1 MTGSLSIFLPDG
13 DSPNTDSLNTLAATI
28 TSTASANLDV
38 SVVVPTFREVENLTT
53 LTEQLFAALHERSLT
68 GELIVVDDNSCDG
81 TIELCQRLAETYPIR
96 LVVRTEERG
105 LATAVIRGFS
115 EASGTYIVVMDADLS
130 HPPTAVPTLLETLQT
145 NQADF
150 VIGSRYVKGGTID
163 ESWSIFRRINSRV
176 AGFLATGLT
185 SAKDPMAGFF
195 AIRRSQ
201 LGDVTRLNPCG
212 YKIGLETIVR
222 CECKSVAEVP
232 IHFEDRQFGESKLN
246 LKEQWLY
253 VRHLLRLY
261 AFRYPEAC
269 RFMTFGAVGLSGMI
283 VDLVTFSSLTPSLGL
298 SAARAAAIWVAM
310 TWNFELNRRV
320 TFKTSA
326 KSSIAAAYV
335 RFCTACLTGAA
346 LSWGTFVGL
355 TSLSESFRNQPVA
368 TAVVGT
374 FAAAIVNYVL
384 CRSWVFVTG
393 KPQQLEAAPVAV
405 TPDIL
410 TLDKEE
416 RPAQPPTRIAA

>member
-115 EASGTYIVVMDADLS
+115 EASGTYVVVMDADLS

-163 ESWSIFRRINSRV
+163 ESWSIFRRINS
-176 AGFLATGLT
+176 
-185 SAKDPMAGFF
+185 
-195 AIRRSQ
+195 
-201 LGDVTRLNPCG
+201 
-212 YKIGLETIVR
+212 
-222 CECKSVAEVP
+222 
-232 IHFEDRQFGESKLN
+232 
-246 LKEQWLY
+246 
-253 VRHLLRLY
+253 
-261 AFRYPEAC
+261 
-269 RFMTFGAVGLSGMI
+269 
-283 VDLVTFSSLTPSLGL
+283 
-298 SAARAAAIWVAM
+298 
-310 TWNFELNRRV
+310 
-320 TFKTSA
+320 
-326 KSSIAAAYV
+326 
-335 RFCTACLTGAA
+335 
-346 LSWGTFVGL
+346 
-355 TSLSESFRNQPVA
+355 
-368 TAVVGT
+368 
-374 FAAAIVNYVL
+374 
-384 CRSWVFVTG
+384 
-393 KPQQLEAAPVAV
+393 
-405 TPDIL
+405 
-410 TLDKEE
+410 
-416 RPAQPPTRIAA
+416 